1 MRTFE
6 RWTKKQIAQIWAAIT
21 SINNGGGGGG
31 GGGGSGVT
39 STVQATEPEGNLTGK
54 TGDIC
59 SVVSGGVMVAQ
70 RVKTTASG
78 NTGWV

>member
-1 MRTFE
+1 MRTFDA
-6 RWTKKQIAQIWAAIT
+6 WTKKQIAQIWAQLT
-21 SINNGGGGGG
+21 MLGNNSG

-39 STVQATEPEGNLTGK
+39 STVQATEPEGNLTGNI
-54 TGDIC
+54 GDIC

-70 RVKTTASG
+70 RVKTTAGG

>member
-1 MRTFE
+1 MRTFDA
-6 RWTKKQIAQIWAAIT
+6 WTKKQIAQIWASIT
-21 SINNGGGGGG
+21 SINTSGGGGGS
-31 GGGGSGVT
+31 GSGVT

-59 SVVSGGVMVAQ
+59 HVVSGGVVVAQ

>member
-31 GGGGSGVT
+31 GGSGVT

-59 SVVSGGVMVAQ
+59 HVVSGGVVVAQ

>member
-1 MRTFE
+1 MYA
-6 RWTKKQIAQIWAAIT
+6 QIAWLTKEVARLWSAVNSRGT
-21 SINNGGGGGG
+21 GSGGGGS
-31 GGGGSGVT
+31 GSGVT

>member
-6 RWTKKQIAQIWAAIT
+6 RWTKKQIAQLWAQLTAIG
-21 SINNGGGGGG
+21 NNSG

-39 STVQATEPEGNLTGK
+39 STVQATEPEGNLTGNI
-54 TGDIC
+54 GDIC
-59 SVVSGGVMVAQ
+59 SVVSGGVMVVQ
-70 RVKTTASG
+70 RVKTTAGG

>member
-1 MRTFE
+1 MRTFDA
-6 RWTKKQIAQIWAAIT
+6 WTKKQIAQIWASIT
-21 SINNGGGGGG
+21 SLNNGGG

-59 SVVSGGVMVAQ
+59 HVVVV
-70 RVKTTASG
+70 V
-78 NTGWV
+78 VVV

>member
-1 MRTFE
+1 MRTFDA
-6 RWTKKQIAQIWAAIT
+6 WTKKQIAQIWAAIT

-31 GGGGSGVT
+31 GGGSGVT
-39 STVQATEPEGNLTGK
+39 STVQATEPEGNLTGNI
-54 TGDIC
+54 GDIC

-70 RVKTTASG
+70 RVKTTAGG

>member
-1 MRTFE
+1 MRTFDA
-6 RWTKKQIAQIWAAIT
+6 WTKKQIAQIWAAIT
-21 SINNGGGGGG
+21 SINNGGGGGS
-31 GGGGSGVT
+31 GSGVT

-70 RVKTTASG
+70 RVKTTAGG

>member
-6 RWTKKQIAQIWAAIT
+6 RWTKKQIAQLWAAIT
-21 SINNGGGGGG
+21 SINNGSS
-31 GGGGSGVT
+31 GGSGVT

-59 SVVSGGVMVAQ
+59 SVVSGGVMIAQ
-70 RVKTTASG
+70 RVKTTDGG
-78 NTGWV
+78 NNGWV

>member
-1 MRTFE
+1 MRTFDA
-6 RWTKKQIAQIWAAIT
+6 WTKKQIAQLWAQIT
-21 SINNGGGGGG
+21 TLGNSGG

-54 TGDIC
+54 TVDIC
-59 SVVSGGVMVAQ
+59 HVVSGGVVVVQ

>member
-1 MRTFE
+1 MRTFDA
-6 RWTKKQIAQIWAAIT
+6 WTKKQIAQIWAQLTAIG
-21 SINNGGGGGG
+21 NNSG

-39 STVQATEPEGNLTGK
+39 STVQATEPEGNLTGNI
-54 TGDIC
+54 GDIC

-70 RVKTTASG
+70 RVKTTAGG